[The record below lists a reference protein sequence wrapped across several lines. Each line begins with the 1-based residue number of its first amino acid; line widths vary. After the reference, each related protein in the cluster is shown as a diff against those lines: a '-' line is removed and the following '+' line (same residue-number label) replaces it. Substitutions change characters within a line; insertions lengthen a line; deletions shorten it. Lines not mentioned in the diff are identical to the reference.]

1 MAVRRVRRIIRRIDP
16 WTVLKLAVVFNAI
29 AALMFVL
36 GTWVVWS
43 LSLQRGIPDR
53 LIEIFDRITLT
64 LTIEGELYF
73 RVIVLLAAVGAI
85 LMTGLMTLA
94 AVLYNLIADLVG
106 GVEITVLE
114 ETYNPSPTGTRTVL
128 RPVARTQPVPA
139 VVQTDG
145 SLSEAEKAEVASESE
160 VAGEPAPDEPA
171 PGEPAVDDPGVGD
184 DESTEVEPEPAPVA
198 AADSSGNGSRPGVD
212 VDGDVE
218 AAADESEEKAGEA
231 QETVPTA

>member
-114 ETYNPSPTGTRTVL
+114 ETYNPSPTGSRTVL

-160 VAGEPAPDEPA
+160 VAGEPAP
-171 PGEPAVDDPGVGD
+171 GEPAVDAPDVGD

-212 VDGDVE
+212 LDGDVE
-218 AAADESEEKAGEA
+218 APGDESEEKAGEA
-231 QETVPTA
+231 QETVPTV